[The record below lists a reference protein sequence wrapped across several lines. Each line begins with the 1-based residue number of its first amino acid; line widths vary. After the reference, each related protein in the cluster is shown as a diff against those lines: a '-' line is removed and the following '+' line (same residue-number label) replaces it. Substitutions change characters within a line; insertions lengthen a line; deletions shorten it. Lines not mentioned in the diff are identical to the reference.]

1 MMRRRGGILFETLIA
16 LAIFIG
22 AAGLALRASNQA
34 LGRVDVRARTQQA
47 LDFGLAKLAELDA
60 GLISLTD
67 LRGDDI
73 DGIGSMEFADAGDM
87 EPPPWEIDIRTQRT
101 TFGELSLV
109 QLTIREREPDAGWG
123 EDQRPI
129 EVAVRELITL
139 REGDVDLYEVDEL
152 LDDLPLDA
160 PPDDAMDDRSTT
172 SDQNADADAE
182 TSTEESA
189 ERRGRTGAPR

>member
-34 LGRVDVRARTQQA
+34 LRRVDVRARTQQA

-60 GLISLTD
+60 GLITLTD

-73 DGIGSMEFADAGDM
+73 DGIGSMDFADVDDM
-87 EPPPWEIDIRTQRT
+87 ELPPWDIDIRTQRT
-101 TFGELSLV
+101 TFGDLSLV

-123 EDQRPI
+123 DDQRPI
-129 EVAVRELITL
+129 EVTVRELITL
-139 REGDVDLYEVDEL
+139 REGEVELYEVDEL
-152 LDDLPLDA
+152 MDDLPLDE
-160 PPDDAMDDRSTT
+160 MSE
-172 SDQNADADAE
+172 E
-182 TSTEESA
+182 TTEETLDDGEAGADGMADDESD
-189 ERRGRTGAPR
+189 RRGRTGSSR